1 MTRNETNPTTG
12 QRPTSFEIDRE
23 TRARVYLRN
32 MGASEATI
40 DSFLAYLAETG
51 GLKEWCDSRG
61 LRPYR
66 IVA

>member
-1 MTRNETNPTTG
+1 MTQHETDATIG
-12 QRPTSFEIDRE
+12 RRAASVEIDRK

-32 MGASEATI
+32 MGANEATI

-51 GLKEWCDSRG
+51 GLKEWCDSRD

-66 IVA
+66 IT

>member
-1 MTRNETNPTTG
+1 MTQHETNATIS
-12 QRPTSFEIDRE
+12 QRATSFEIDRK

-40 DSFLAYLAETG
+40 DSFLVYLAETG
-51 GLKEWCDSRG
+51 GLKEWCDSQD

-66 IVA
+66 IT